1 MFGNLCTQNR
11 NTECRGLRYRTKRH
25 RSSGSEY
32 QRNEP
37 SGENIKQCEI
47 DNIFARLIK
56 MYKNMDQ
63 RREV

>member
-11 NTECRGLRYRTKRH
+11 ITEGPVVRYRIKRH

-37 SGENIKQCEI
+37 SGENIIQCEI
-47 DNIFARLIK
+47 DDVFARLIK
-56 MYKNMDQ
+56 IYKNMDQ